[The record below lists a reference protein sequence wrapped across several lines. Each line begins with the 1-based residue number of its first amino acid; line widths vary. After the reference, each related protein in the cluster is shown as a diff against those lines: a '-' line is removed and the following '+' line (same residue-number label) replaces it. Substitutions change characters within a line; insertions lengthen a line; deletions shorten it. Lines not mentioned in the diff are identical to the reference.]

1 MTGAVLEGTPAPSV
15 DESAMRERVFPFVLA
30 ALALAYVV
38 VSIEPFPVGVFQ
50 DDGIYAVLAKSL
62 ATGHGYRFI
71 HMPGAPNA
79 THYPPLYPLFL
90 AGLWKLSPSFPANV
104 TLFKFANAALVG
116 LAALTAWR
124 FARRNLGLGPWT
136 AALSVGAF
144 TACAPVV
151 LLAVMVLSEP
161 LFLAALFPVL
171 MACERAARTGAT
183 RDALLAGAAGG
194 ALALVRTLGV
204 VAIPATAAVLAW
216 RRRWRAAALVCLAG
230 AVVLLPWQLWVAAH
244 AAEVPHVFAGK
255 YGSYSGWLVE
265 GLRAGGVPWL
275 AQLIWF
281 NLSQVVAQGWET
293 LTLEELPAWLRWA
306 ATVVATV
313 FFAGGW
319 WRLLNRAPV
328 AAWMVAL
335 YLMLV
340 VSWPFTPA
348 RFTWA
353 IWPIVGM
360 IFGLAVEAVISW
372 RPRARPSVA
381 VHWAG
386 VTLASLLVIGYA
398 RYNYLGAAKGW
409 WTQVQAGVADRARPL
424 AEWIVANT
432 PQDAVIATDDDVLLH
447 LYTGRSTVPNGTFT
461 PQEYLKPQT
470 PEFAAEML
478 RVILR
483 TYDVDYVLASSEFG
497 AYAARGLLM
506 ADPPELRMVGV
517 LEVGAVFRPLQRS
530 ETP

>member
-1 MTGAVLEGTPAPSV
+1 VLPLL
-15 DESAMRERVFPFVLA
+15 LA
-30 ALALAYVV
+30 A
-38 VSIEPFPVGVFQ
+38 VSVAWIVISIQPFPVGVFQ

-62 ATGHGYRFI
+62 ATGQGYRFL
-71 HMPGAPNA
+71 HMPDAPNA

-116 LAALTAWR
+116 LAAVLGWR
-124 FARRNLGLGPWT
+124 FARRRLGMGLWT
-136 AALSVGAF
+136 ATLSVGAF
-144 TACAPVV
+144 TACTPIV
-151 LLAVMVLSEP
+151 LLGVMVLSEP
-161 LFLAALFPVL
+161 MFLAALFPVL
-171 MACERAARTGAT
+171 MACERAAETGGK

-204 VAIPATAAVLAW
+204 VAIPATAVVLAW
-216 RRRWRAAALVCLAG
+216 RRRWLASVLACLAG

-255 YGSYSGWLVE
+255 YGSYSGWLWE
-265 GLRAGGVPWL
+265 GLQAGGVPWL
-275 AQLIWF
+275 AQLIMF
-281 NLSQVVAQGWET
+281 NLSQVVTQGWET
-293 LTLEELPAWLRWA
+293 LAVDALPAWVRWVT
-306 ATVVATV
+306 TVVVTV

-328 AAWMVAL
+328 AAWTVAM
-335 YLMLV
+335 YLTLV

-360 IFGLAVEAVISW
+360 IVGLAIEAVISW
-372 RPRARPSVA
+372 RPRGRPRVAAR
-381 VHWAG
+381 WAG
-386 VTLASLLVIGYA
+386 LALASLLFMGYA
-398 RYNYLGAAKGW
+398 RYNYLGATKGW

-424 AEWIVANT
+424 AEWVVTNT
-432 PQDAVIATDDDVLLH
+432 PENAVIATDDDVLIH
-447 LYTGRSTVPNGTFT
+447 LYTGRHTIPNGSFT

-470 PEFAAEML
+470 PAFATEML
-478 RVILR
+478 RSILR

-497 AYAARGLLM
+497 TYAARGLLL
-506 ADPPELRMVGV
+506 ADPPELRI
-517 LEVGAVFRPLQRS
+517 VGALKVGAIFRPLQRS
-530 ETP
+530 DTP